1 MCGIIYIVVIKLLL
15 YLGTVKSKKSIKII
29 LVGASFTKITLEVKK
44 KNKTNNLKV
53 IIMTT
58 ILLALRLHLRALYC
72 AFLKPHYNYLK
83 LPF

>member
-44 KNKTNNLKV
+44 KIKQ
-53 IIMTT
+53 II
-58 ILLALRLHLRALYC
+58 
-72 AFLKPHYNYLK
+72 
-83 LPF
+83 